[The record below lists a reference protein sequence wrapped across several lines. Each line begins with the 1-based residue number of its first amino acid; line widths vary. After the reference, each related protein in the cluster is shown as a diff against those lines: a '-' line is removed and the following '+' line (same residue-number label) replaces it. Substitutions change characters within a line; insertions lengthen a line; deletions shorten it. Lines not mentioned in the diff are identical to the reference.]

1 MSMKNRHPRKWM
13 TILYNMLAGG
23 RYAAYWLP
31 EFLVCYQEII
41 EKDGEEAAV
50 QWAIKELATSFWPTL
65 SIRAY
70 QVFRFIYCGWRLYE
84 RLARY

>member
-1 MSMKNRHPRKWM
+1 M
-13 TILYNMLAGG
+13 TSLYNLLAGG

-31 EFLVCYQEII
+31 EFLVCYQELL

-50 QWAIKELATSFWPTL
+50 QWAIKELATSLRPAL

-70 QVFRFIYCGWRLYE
+70 RVFRVIYFGWRLYQ
-84 RLARY
+84 RLAR